1 MKTPLIMANSKF
13 IASNS
18 ISRGFT
24 IVELLITIAIVAIL
38 ASLAGPSFSL
48 LLERNRISTITNQFT
63 GALTYARNE
72 AVTRN
77 RRVVVCKVAD
87 ATLALPQCQ
96 AGSAWDNG
104 WIVFI
109 DDNGN
114 SQLDANEM
122 LLRVTGAIPANY
134 SILSQ
139 GPATSWIVFNANGLA
154 RFRGAVLGA
163 TYAVTPPTGVSSTS
177 SRVIVVDTT
186 GRSRI
191 TD

>member
-1 MKTPLIMANSKF
+1 M
-13 IASNS
+13 
-18 ISRGFT
+18 
-24 IVELLITIAIVAIL
+24 ELLITIAIVAIL